1 MDARL
6 RVTGL
11 LLALAVLLGACSS
24 AAPAPSPAPAA
35 ASAPPAP
42 AAPASTSAP
51 TAATGGAV
59 TLPPRPDR
67 PVAQVTI
74 GVLNTSSD
82 VVFFYPEEKGW
93 FEYMRID
100 PILEPFDSGGRMVSA
115 LATNQI
121 QVGGGS
127 PSVGLYNA
135 IARGVDVK
143 LVADRASGVPGYILF
158 VRKGLADTIRDEA
171 DLRGRRIA
179 IAVKGTTAE
188 VVVGKALEKGGLTMA
203 DAEIVELPYP
213 DMVAAMATGVIDVGV
228 APEPSPTI
236 AIERGLAVKWRRGSD
251 IARQQGSILMY
262 TGAFIEEQTDVARDF
277 MIAYLLGVRAY
288 HDAFFKKLP
297 EVLAPVRDTVLR
309 RTVLKDPAL
318 LDRIDTPHMD
328 PNGAIERVGLLSD
341 YEWFREYGG
350 LTETIDFNQ
359 IIDERFVQNAVAV
372 LGPYR

>member
-1 MDARL
+1 RSMDARL
-6 RVTGL
+6 RATGL

-24 AAPAPSPAPAA
+24 AAPAASPASAA

-42 AAPASTSAP
+42 AAPASISAP

-93 FEYMRID
+93 FEYMRIE

-158 VRKGLADTIRDEA
+158 VRKDLA
-171 DLRGRRIA
+171 
-179 IAVKGTTAE
+179 
-188 VVVGKALEKGGLTMA
+188 
-203 DAEIVELPYP
+203 
-213 DMVAAMATGVIDVGV
+213 
-228 APEPSPTI
+228 
-236 AIERGLAVKWRRGSD
+236 
-251 IARQQGSILMY
+251 
-262 TGAFIEEQTDVARDF
+262 
-277 MIAYLLGVRAY
+277 
-288 HDAFFKKLP
+288 
-297 EVLAPVRDTVLR
+297 
-309 RTVLKDPAL
+309 
-318 LDRIDTPHMD
+318 
-328 PNGAIERVGLLSD
+328 
-341 YEWFREYGG
+341 
-350 LTETIDFNQ
+350 
-359 IIDERFVQNAVAV
+359 
-372 LGPYR
+372 